1 MFCKCVVFSTM
12 NNDAKEIIDVYA
24 TMEQPSDPSTPFKI
38 DAILFDEKEM
48 NSIKKQNREIAIEMS
63 LDKNIEKFND
73 ILLNI

>member
-1 MFCKCVVFSTM
+1 
-12 NNDAKEIIDVYA
+12 
-24 TMEQPSDPSTPFKI
+24 
-38 DAILFDEKEM
+38 M